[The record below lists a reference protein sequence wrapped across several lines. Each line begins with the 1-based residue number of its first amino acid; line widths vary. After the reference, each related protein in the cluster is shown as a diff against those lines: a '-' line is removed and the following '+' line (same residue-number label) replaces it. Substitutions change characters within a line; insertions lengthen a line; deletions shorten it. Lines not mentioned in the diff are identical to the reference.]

1 MAVIHLMS
9 ALTVGSRTKAPVE
22 RRIKQAGLMTKDI
35 GQQASFGVPYKLV
48 PTVLPATSLRP
59 REKTIK
65 RIEDQTQLRMD
76 VKMYTPGLLC

>member
-1 MAVIHLMS
+1 MAVIRSMG
-9 ALTVGSRTKAPVE
+9 ALTVGSRTKTPVE

-48 PTVLPATSLRP
+48 PTVLPATSSQP
-59 REKTIK
+59 REATIK

-76 VKMYTPGLLC
+76 VKKYTPGLLC